1 MVTPRPPFM
10 NSIFIYFSAH
20 FLSEKRDDFEGCF
33 KGVDGCFKGVW
44 RVLQPATC
52 RVFEVCLNLKGIWK
66 NKIEV

>member
-33 KGVDGCFKGVW
+33 QGVDGYFKGVW
-44 RVLQPATC
+44 ISFSLLSK
-52 RVFEVCLNLKGIWK
+52 FKK
-66 NKIEV
+66 